1 MPPIGER
8 GKRKLALAVRRKLAY
23 VHTMALAAMILTL
36 VSALE
41 HVYFFVLEALLWK
54 KPLGMKTFQMDA
66 AKAEATA
73 QLAVNQGFYNLFL
86 AAGLAWSAY
95 DPSLRIYTLLFVVG
109 AAIVG
114 GATVSM
120 RILLIQGLPAAAAL
134 ALTLLAR

>member
-1 MPPIGER
+1 
-8 GKRKLALAVRRKLAY
+8 
-23 VHTMALAAMILTL
+23 MALAAMILTL

-41 HVYFFVLEALLWK
+41 HVYFFVLESLLWR
-54 KPLGMKTFQMDA
+54 KPLGRKTFQMDE

-86 AAGLAWSAY
+86 AAGLAWSALT
-95 DPSLRIYTLLFVVG
+95 PNPTLRIYTLLFVIG

-114 GATVSM
+114 GLTVSM

-134 ALTLLAR
+134 VLSLMTR